1 MAESIKKDETM
12 NPKRRGLGRGLSAL
26 FDDEEEGTSIT
37 ASATISDAS
46 QESSDSK
53 SAKNSA
59 RRQMIGL
66 DQLEPGP
73 FQPRQSIASDSL
85 DDLAASIA
93 AHGVLQ
99 PILVREKPGKAGQ
112 YQIIAGERR
121 WRAAQKAQL
130 HEVPVIIKELSDEQ
144 ATEIA
149 LIENL
154 QREDLNAI
162 EEALT
167 YQRLINK
174 FSYTQEK
181 LSTGI
186 GKSRP
191 HIANMIRL
199 LTLPQAVQNLVMDD
213 KLSAGHARALIGTED
228 PVQLAKY
235 IVAQGLSVRETERLA
250 ASGKDSRPTAAKK
263 APSKDADTRALED
276 ELTQALGMRVTID
289 VKGKGKS
296 GTVKIAFKDL
306 DQLDEVIHRLSHRA

>member
-1 MAESIKKDETM
+1 MAESIKKDATI

-26 FDDEEEGTSIT
+26 FDDEEEGASIT
-37 ASATISDAS
+37 ATASDAS

-53 SAKNSA
+53 ANKNNA

-73 FQPRQSIASDSL
+73 FQPRKSMAPDAL

-93 AHGVLQ
+93 VHGVLQ

-167 YQRLINK
+167 YQRLTNK
-174 FSYTQEK
+174 FAYTQEK
-181 LSTGI
+181 LSAGI
-186 GKSRP
+186 GKSRS
-191 HIANMIRL
+191 HIANMMRL
-199 LTLPQAVQNLVMDD
+199 LTLPQSVQTLVMDD

-228 PVQLAKY
+228 PAQLAKY
-235 IVAQGLSVRETERLA
+235 IVAQGLSVREAEKLA
-250 ASGKDSRPTAAKK
+250 AQGKDRPTKAGKK
-263 APSKDADTRALED
+263 TPAKDADTRALEN

-306 DQLDEVIHRLSHRA
+306 DQLDEVIHRLSHRAE